1 MLTSIKDKI
10 LNVTKNV
17 GLFVSDEKEQ
27 KSGEKSN
34 FNAGS
39 SILQHFQNSWCEL
52 HDLNEQNTK
61 RANEVAD
68 DIEKISGKIS
78 SSRENISLINHVLT
92 NSGITSSISQCLD
105 QVKQLYFTC
114 ETIEHKLFE
123 LEELIEYRVC
133 ENEKQGHLIALES
146 FKVRKNESLEEGY
159 QNKVREYELRTKDML
174 EMRQKVFHEAFK
186 TDLEIYKSQG
196 TIPKVDLNKQQNGA
210 ILEEIQLDFDQIELE
225 KFFEDNTDQKTT

>member
-1 MLTSIKDKI
+1 M
-10 LNVTKNV
+10 
-17 GLFVSDEKEQ
+17 
-27 KSGEKSN
+27 
-34 FNAGS
+34 
-39 SILQHFQNSWCEL
+39 
-52 HDLNEQNTK
+52 
-61 RANEVAD
+61 
-68 DIEKISGKIS
+68 
-78 SSRENISLINHVLT
+78 
-92 NSGITSSISQCLD
+92 D

-146 FKVRKNESLEEGY
+146 FKVRKNEQLAIFKESLEEGY